1 MTTLYTPEVRARLED
16 YLSTHDLPIGLG
28 DEESACSIAAINMS
42 LSGELTD
49 NIPACMSEVLGRAT
63 ITLQDDMPSHM
74 RNSDRYKAW
83 LPTAAGT
90 GRDHEQERL
99 DVLMDWMW
107 RTVLPQL
114 QGRADDEGFGKEWR
128 RMCEERTEGAA
139 ETARSAARAVRAAD
153 AADAADA
160 AAYVAAYAA
169 YAFGYAAVRAA
180 DAADAA
186 VRAADA
192 AYAVVRAAYAF
203 GYAAFWQKV
212 DPIGVL
218 ERMTKIGE
226 D

>member
-1 MTTLYTPEVRARLED
+1 MTTLYTPEVRAKLED
-16 YLSTHDLPIGLG
+16 YLSTHDLPSWLG
-28 DEESACSIAAINMS
+28 DEESACSIAAINLA

-49 NIPACMSEVLGRAT
+49 DIPACMSEVLGKAT
-63 ITLQDDMPSHM
+63 IALQDSIPADM

-114 QGRADDEGFGKEWR
+114 QGRADDKGFGKEWR

-139 ETARSAARAVRAAD
+139 ETAYATAYAAYATAYAARAAAYPTAYAARAA
-153 AADAADA
+153 ARA
-160 AAYVAAYAA
+160 AAARVAAYAA
-169 YAFGYAAVRAA
+169 AQAARAA
-180 DAADAA
+180 AHAAHA
-186 VRAADA
+186 A
-192 AYAVVRAAYAF
+192 AYTN
-203 GYAAFWQKV
+203 FWQKV